1 MIKPE
6 QIPDEARNAFLR
18 KYNEIPISS
27 DGIADWDLHCLAAA
41 INAWPGRSIVT
52 KVSAVDAFGDHHPTH
67 PMTLHL
73 PLPQEKNDVRHR

>member
-6 QIPDEARNAFLR
+6 QIPDVVIEAARGEWLRSDDGAVNDWRNA
-18 KYNEIPISS
+18 I
-27 DGIADWDLHCLAAA
+27 AAA

-52 KVSAVDAFGDHHPTH
+52 EVSAVDAFGYHHPTH